1 MSSFVVILNQNKEL
15 EKEEVAEAEAQNDSL
30 VQEINLDIKKE
41 FENDMELWGAKF
53 DESSLTMTFSRDS
66 TDNPI
71 IMFDNGSEIPTNEY
85 RNIIRDFCPRYFN
98 KVKAYILKDSI
109 SEIEINGH
117 TSSEWLN
124 NSTKYTSYMEN
135 MNLSQRRSENVFKIC
150 ISAIGDS
157 LQKDEE
163 PLLWI
168 FIKKTSA
175 NGKSWSNL
183 EVNSN
188 GTENKEASRR
198 VEFRI
203 ITSIDSKI
211 EELPSSKL

>member
-15 EKEEVAEAEAQNDSL
+15 EKEEAQNDSL

-53 DESSLTMTFSRDS
+53 DELSLTMTFSRDS

-71 IMFDNGSEIPTNEY
+71 IMFDNGSEIPTDEY

-157 LQKDEE
+157 IQKDEE
-163 PLLWI
+163 PLLWL

-175 NGKSWSNL
+175 NGKSWSDPKI
-183 EVNSN
+183 NSD
-188 GTENKEASRR
+188 GIEDRDASRR